1 MSKKKKIILCFLTI
15 FIIAILTY
23 TKYSKSYDETMRISY
38 NSLDIKSTNDKNLI
52 KIAKDI
58 YENIDY
64 NIFFDVK
71 ILEQFDKYTLWL
83 EKKNEKVRII
93 NLSIWIKDNEI
104 FIFNKLNGK
113 YGYLSPTY
121 NDKLKEI
128 IKEVNKQFTSLII

>member
-1 MSKKKKIILCFLTI
+1 MNKKKKIILCFLTI

>member
-1 MSKKKKIILCFLTI
+1 MNKKKKIILCFLTI
-15 FIIAILTY
+15 FIITILTY

-64 NIFFDVK
+64 NIFFDIK